1 MTINTEISNPME
13 QLVKDIFHLVENV
26 GQRAFVYL
34 EEENAMIKLKGSF
47 SDSDAVNFIAAL
59 IQERP
64 QIKEYVTRLINEG
77 NVND

>member
-1 MTINTEISNPME
+1 MLMTIKTETDNPME

-26 GQRAFVYL
+26 GQRAFCYL
-34 EEENAMIKLKGSF
+34 EEESNMIKLKGSF

-64 QIKEYVTRLINEG
+64 QIKEHVTRL
-77 NVND
+77 VNDE